1 MVIVVTYHSQFL
13 IDHYFLEPQ
22 SSITILNVYVL
33 ESVVSL
39 IISLPYL
46 GSISKFFIVLLAPR
60 QQGWN

>member
-39 IISLPYL
+39 IISLP
-46 GSISKFFIVLLAPR
+46 
-60 QQGWN
+60 